1 MRINRVAL
9 REIGGVVLLAIG
21 VIGALIALYAL
32 LMAGYWVAALLVASV
47 IAARLGWAMASY
59 DPAAIEARRGPDQV

>member
-21 VIGALIALYAL
+21 VIGTLIALYAL
-32 LMAGYWVAALLVASV
+32 LTAGYWVAALLVASV
-47 IAARLGWAMASY
+47 IAARLGWAMSSY
-59 DPAAIEARRGPDQV
+59 DPAAIEARQGPGQV